1 MIRVISLVD
10 VFYVQA
16 GHLVDMMKEAFQ
28 AVWLCVLES
37 QKRERAKNFASFCQ
51 HVPITRQSVFVVPI
65 TVPAVVP
72 TGFPIEQWWPV
83 VAQAISA
90 LVTSALAVLE
100 AAVYSTGF
108 SSMDIKIVTM
118 LMELALQCQ

>member
-1 MIRVISLVD
+1 M
-10 VFYVQA
+10 
-16 GHLVDMMKEAFQ
+16 
-28 AVWLCVLES
+28 
-37 QKRERAKNFASFCQ
+37 
-51 HVPITRQSVFVVPI
+51 FVVAI

-90 LVTSALAVLE
+90 LVTNALAVLE

>member
-1 MIRVISLVD
+1 MAYLIFANVCD
-10 VFYVQA
+10 
-16 GHLVDMMKEAFQ
+16 KT
-28 AVWLCVLES
+28 VWLCVPES

-90 LVTSALAVLE
+90 LVTNALAVLE